1 MISTADRILQA
12 TQPKPSL
19 VDQAVA
25 DLAVDLSRQVA
36 RTPGRVVA
44 EPAAV
49 WERTD
54 RPVATGGQV
63 ERRDPTATRPVSVG
77 VGR

>member
-1 MISTADRILQA
+1 MLNDEIARDDGVRIVVPDAQLIAEDLLVQA
-12 TQPKPSL
+12 G
-19 VDQAVA
+19 
-25 DLAVDLSRQVA
+25 
-36 RTPGRVVA
+36 TPVPVVA

-54 RPVATGGQV
+54 RPVATGVQV
-63 ERRDPTATRPVSVG
+63 ERRTPPATRPVSVV